1 MTTLVNKLKEQYET
15 QYQHSITPVELR
27 QLNSVETD
35 FVLNKPSY
43 AVLDTENNKAIHLHG
58 ANYQLI
64 PYEKILVGL
73 SDALDKYNIDINDA
87 SLKFKVSPDLNY
99 MRLRIMFG
107 DTGDFGTYSM
117 NYDDNDKLK
126 LGIEVISSYDAS
138 IVYQLRAMFLRLICT
153 NGMKSF
159 ENINS
164 SIKKHVLKFNVN
176 DSFDKL
182 KHLNKTFDSLKN
194 TVEVYQSVE
203 LSRVD
208 VEKLFRKF
216 SNESESKYHLLNEL
230 LETDNDKST
239 LYDVYNTLTNYS
251 SHNQRAIKIGKRD
264 SKDYKIEN
272 SKRDSIRSNEDRDFE
287 VRNFIQSNTFLYYYH
302 HGLSK
307 ISNFVLP

>member
-1 MTTLVNKLKEQYET
+1 MSTLVAKLQDQYED
-15 QYQHSITPVELR
+15 QYQRSITPVELR
-27 QLNSVETD
+27 QLDSVEST
-35 FVLNKPSY
+35 FTLNKPSY

-87 SLKFKVSPDLNY
+87 SLNFKVSPDLNY

-117 NYDDNDKLK
+117 NYDNNDKLK

-138 IVYQLRAMFLRLICT
+138 IVYQLRAMFLRLICA

-159 ENINS
+159 ESINS
-164 SIKKHVLKFNVN
+164 SIKKHVRKFNLN

-182 KHLNKTFDSLKN
+182 KHLNQTFDNLKN
-194 TVEVYQSVE
+194 TVEVYQNVE
-203 LSRVD
+203 LGRTD

-216 SNESESKYHLLNEL
+216 ANNSDGKYHLLNEL
-230 LETDNDKST
+230 LETENNKST

-251 SHNQRAIKIGKRD
+251 SHNKRAVKIGKRD
-264 SKDYKIEN
+264 SKDYKIET
-272 SKRDSIRSNEDRDFE
+272 SKRDSIRSNEDREFE
-287 VRNFIQSNTFLYYYH
+287 VRNFIQGNEFLYYYH
-302 HGLSK
+302 QGVSK
-307 ISNFVLP
+307 LAS

>member
-15 QYQHSITPVELR
+15 QYQYSITPVELR

-43 AVLDTENNKAIHLHG
+43 AVLDTENNRAIHLHG

-73 SDALDKYNIDINDA
+73 SDALDKYNIDINDT

-117 NYDDNDKLK
+117 KYDSNDKLR
-126 LGIEVISSYDAS
+126 LGIEIISSYDAS
-138 IVYQLRAMFLRLICT
+138 IVYQLRAMFLRLVCE

-164 SIKKHVLKFNVN
+164 SIKKHVLNFNIN

-182 KHLNKTFDSLKN
+182 KHLNQTFDNLKN

-203 LSRVD
+203 LGKVD

-216 SNESESKYHLLNEL
+216 ANNSDSKYHLLNKL
-230 LETDNDKST
+230 LETEKDNST
-239 LYDVYNTLTNYS
+239 LYDVYNALTNYS

-264 SKDYKIEN
+264 SEDYKIET
-272 SKRDSIRSNEDRDFE
+272 SKKDMIRSNEDRDYE
-287 VRNFIQSNTFLYYYH
+287 VRNFIQSNDFLFYYH
-302 HGLSK
+302 KGLANN
-307 ISNFVLP
+307 IN

>member
-73 SDALDKYNIDINDA
+73 SDALDKYNIDINDT

-117 NYDDNDKLK
+117 KYDSNDKLR
-126 LGIEVISSYDAS
+126 LGIEIISSYDAS
-138 IVYQLRAMFLRLICT
+138 IVYQLRAMFLRLVCE

-164 SIKKHVLKFNVN
+164 SIKKHVLNFNIN

-182 KHLNKTFDSLKN
+182 KHLNQTFDNLKN

-203 LSRVD
+203 LDKVD

-216 SNESESKYHLLNEL
+216 ANNSDSKYHLLNKL
-230 LETDNDKST
+230 LETEKDNST
-239 LYDVYNTLTNYS
+239 LYDVYNALTNYS

-264 SKDYKIEN
+264 SEDYKIET
-272 SKRDSIRSNEDRDFE
+272 SKKDSIRSNEDRDYE

-302 HGLSK
+302 NGLSNMVK
-307 ISNFVLP
+307 

>member
-15 QYQHSITPVELR
+15 QYQYSITPVELR

-43 AVLDTENNKAIHLHG
+43 AVLDTENNRAIHLHG

-73 SDALDKYNIDINDA
+73 SDALDKYNIDINDT

-117 NYDDNDKLK
+117 KYDSNDKLR
-126 LGIEVISSYDAS
+126 LGIEIISSYDAS
-138 IVYQLRAMFLRLICT
+138 IVYQLRAMFLRLVCE

-164 SIKKHVLKFNVN
+164 SIKKHVLNFNIN

-182 KHLNKTFDSLKN
+182 KHLNQTFDNLKN

-203 LSRVD
+203 LGKVD

-216 SNESESKYHLLNEL
+216 ANNSDSKYHLLNKL
-230 LETDNDKST
+230 LETEKDNST
-239 LYDVYNTLTNYS
+239 LYDVYNALTNYS
-251 SHNQRAIKIGKRD
+251 SHNQRAIKIGKRN
-264 SKDYKIEN
+264 SEDYKIET
-272 SKRDSIRSNEDRDFE
+272 SKKDMIRSNEDRDYE

-307 ISNFVLP
+307 MVK

>member
-43 AVLDTENNKAIHLHG
+43 AVLDTENNRAIHLHG

-64 PYEKILVGL
+64 PYERILVGL

-117 NYDDNDKLK
+117 NYDNNDKLK

-138 IVYQLRAMFLRLICT
+138 IVYQLRAMFLRLVCE

-164 SIKKHVLKFNVN
+164 SIKKHVLNFNIN

-182 KHLNKTFDSLKN
+182 KHLNQTFDNLKN

-203 LSRVD
+203 LGKVD

-216 SNESESKYHLLNEL
+216 ANNSDSKYHLLNKL
-230 LETDNDKST
+230 LETEKDNST
-239 LYDVYNTLTNYS
+239 LYDIYNALTNYS

-264 SKDYKIEN
+264 SEDYKIET
-272 SKRDSIRSNEDRDFE
+272 SKKDMIRSNEDRDYE

-302 HGLSK
+302 NGLSNMVK
-307 ISNFVLP
+307 

>member
-1 MTTLVNKLKEQYET
+1 MSALVNRLKEQYET

-27 QLNSVETD
+27 QLNSVESD

-43 AVLDTENNKAIHLHG
+43 AVLDTENNRAIHLHG

-99 MRLRIMFG
+99 MRLRILFG
-107 DTGDFGTYSM
+107 DTVDFGTYSM

-138 IVYQLRAMFLRLICT
+138 IVYQLRAMFLRLVCE

-182 KHLNKTFDSLKN
+182 KHLNKTFDDLKN

-203 LSRVD
+203 LNKVD
-208 VEKLFRKF
+208 VDKLFKKF

-230 LETDNDKST
+230 LETDKDKST
-239 LYDVYNTLTNYS
+239 LYDVYNALTNYS

-272 SKRDSIRSNEDRDFE
+272 SKKDSIRSNEDRAFE

>member
-1 MTTLVNKLKEQYET
+1 MSALVNRLKEQYET

-27 QLNSVETD
+27 QLNSVESD

-43 AVLDTENNKAIHLHG
+43 AVLDTENNRAIHLHG

-73 SDALDKYNIDINDA
+73 SNALDKYNIDINDA

-99 MRLRIMFG
+99 MRLRILFG

-138 IVYQLRAMFLRLICT
+138 IVYQLRAMFLRLICE

-230 LETDNDKST
+230 LETDKDKST
-239 LYDVYNTLTNYS
+239 LYDVYNALTNYS

>member
-43 AVLDTENNKAIHLHG
+43 AVLDTENNRAIHLHG

-73 SDALDKYNIDINDA
+73 SDALDKYNIDINDT
-87 SLKFKVSPDLNY
+87 SLKFKVSPNLNY

-117 NYDDNDKLK
+117 KYDSNDKLR
-126 LGIEVISSYDAS
+126 LGIEIISSYDAS
-138 IVYQLRAMFLRLICT
+138 IVYQLRAMFLRLVCE

-164 SIKKHVLKFNVN
+164 SIKKHVLNFNIN

-182 KHLNKTFDSLKN
+182 KHLNQTFDNLKN

-203 LSRVD
+203 LDKVD

-216 SNESESKYHLLNEL
+216 ANNSDSKYHLLNKL
-230 LETDNDKST
+230 IETEKDNST
-239 LYDVYNTLTNYS
+239 IYDVYNALTNYS

-264 SKDYKIEN
+264 SEDYKIET
-272 SKRDSIRSNEDRDFE
+272 SKKDSIRSNEDRDYE

-302 HGLSK
+302 NGLSK
-307 ISNFVLP
+307 MVS

>member
-43 AVLDTENNKAIHLHG
+43 AVLDTENNRAIHLHG

-73 SDALDKYNIDINDA
+73 SDALDKYNIDINDT
-87 SLKFKVSPDLNY
+87 SLKFKVSPNLNY

-117 NYDDNDKLK
+117 KYDSNDKLR
-126 LGIEVISSYDAS
+126 LGIEIISSYDAS
-138 IVYQLRAMFLRLICT
+138 IVYQLRAMFLRLVCE

-164 SIKKHVLKFNVN
+164 SIKKHVLNFNIN

-182 KHLNKTFDSLKN
+182 KHLNQTFDNLKN

-203 LSRVD
+203 LGRTD

-216 SNESESKYHLLNEL
+216 ANNSDSKYHLLNKL
-230 LETDNDKST
+230 LETEKDNST
-239 LYDVYNTLTNYS
+239 LYDVYNALTNYS

-264 SKDYKIEN
+264 SKDYKIET
-272 SKRDSIRSNEDRDFE
+272 SKRDSIRSNEDREFE
-287 VRNFIQSNTFLYYYH
+287 VRNFIQSNEFLYYYH
-302 HGLSK
+302 QGVSK
-307 ISNFVLP
+307 VVS

>member
-1 MTTLVNKLKEQYET
+1 MTTLVNRLKEQYET

-43 AVLDTENNKAIHLHG
+43 AVLDTENNRAIHLHG

-73 SDALDKYNIDINDA
+73 SDALDKYNIDINDT

-117 NYDDNDKLK
+117 KYDSNDKLR
-126 LGIEVISSYDAS
+126 LGIEIISSYDAS
-138 IVYQLRAMFLRLICT
+138 IVYQLRAMFLRLVCE

-164 SIKKHVLKFNVN
+164 SIKKHVLNFNIN

-182 KHLNKTFDSLKN
+182 KHLNQTFDNLKN

-203 LSRVD
+203 LGKVD

-216 SNESESKYHLLNEL
+216 ANNSDSKYHLLNKL
-230 LETDNDKST
+230 LETEKDNST
-239 LYDVYNTLTNYS
+239 LYDVYNALTNYS

-264 SKDYKIEN
+264 SEDYKIET
-272 SKRDSIRSNEDRDFE
+272 SKKDMIRSNEDRDYE

-302 HGLSK
+302 NGLSK
-307 ISNFVLP
+307 MVS

>member
-1 MTTLVNKLKEQYET
+1 MSALVNRLKEQYET

-27 QLNSVETD
+27 QLNSVESD

-43 AVLDTENNKAIHLHG
+43 AVLDTENNRAIHLHG

-99 MRLRIMFG
+99 MRLRILFG
-107 DTGDFGTYSM
+107 DTGDFGAYSM
-117 NYDDNDKLK
+117 NYDNNDKLK

-138 IVYQLRAMFLRLICT
+138 IVYQLRAMFLRLICE

-182 KHLNKTFDSLKN
+182 KHLNKTFDDLKN

-203 LSRVD
+203 LNKVD
-208 VEKLFRKF
+208 VDKLFKKF

-230 LETDNDKST
+230 LETDKDKST
-239 LYDVYNTLTNYS
+239 LYDVYNALTNYS

>member
-1 MTTLVNKLKEQYET
+1 MSTLVNRLKEQYET
-15 QYQHSITPVELR
+15 RYQRSITPVELR
-27 QLNSVETD
+27 RLNSVESG

-138 IVYQLRAMFLRLICT
+138 IVYQLRAMFLRLVCT

-164 SIKKHVLKFNVN
+164 SIKKHVRNFNVD

-182 KHLNKTFDSLKN
+182 EHLNKTFDNLKN
-194 TVEVYQSVE
+194 TVEVYQGVE
-203 LSRVD
+203 LGKVD
-208 VEKLFRKF
+208 VEKLFKKF

-230 LETDNDKST
+230 LETDKEKST
-239 LYDVYNTLTNYS
+239 LYDVYNALTNYS
-251 SHNQRAIKIGKRD
+251 SHNQRAVKIGKRD
-264 SKDYKIEN
+264 SEDYKIET
-272 SKRDSIRSNEDRDFE
+272 SKKDSIRSNEDRDFE

-307 ISNFVLP
+307 LAS

>member
-73 SDALDKYNIDINDA
+73 SDALDKYNIDINDT
-87 SLKFKVSPDLNY
+87 SLKFKVSPNLNY

-117 NYDDNDKLK
+117 KYDSNDKLR
-126 LGIEVISSYDAS
+126 LGIEIISSYDAS
-138 IVYQLRAMFLRLICT
+138 IVYQLRAMFLRLVCE

-164 SIKKHVLKFNVN
+164 SIKKHVLNFNIN

-182 KHLNKTFDSLKN
+182 KHLNQTFDNLKN

-203 LSRVD
+203 LDKVD

-216 SNESESKYHLLNEL
+216 ANNSDSKYHLLNKL
-230 LETDNDKST
+230 LETEKDNST
-239 LYDVYNTLTNYS
+239 LYDVYNALTNYS

-264 SKDYKIEN
+264 SEDYKIET
-272 SKRDSIRSNEDRDFE
+272 SKKDMIRSNEDRDYE

-302 HGLSK
+302 NGLSNMVK
-307 ISNFVLP
+307 